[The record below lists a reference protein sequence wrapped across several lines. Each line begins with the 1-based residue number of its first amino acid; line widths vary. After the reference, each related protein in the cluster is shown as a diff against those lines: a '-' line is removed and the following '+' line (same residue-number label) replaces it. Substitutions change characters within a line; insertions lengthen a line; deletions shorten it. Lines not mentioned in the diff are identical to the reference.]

1 MNVVLNVDEVHTVLT
16 LVTSQVLDHVEL
28 SPEGKEAIRAWR
40 RDRNLGS
47 KELDGFAEV
56 MNRAIGTLIDENTTR
71 MLRRRG
77 GQRVR
82 AVEGTRS

>member
-1 MNVVLNVDEVHTVLT
+1 MNVVLNVDEVHAVLT

-28 SPEGKEAIRAWR
+28 SPEAKETIRTWR

-47 KELDGFAEV
+47 KELNGFAEV
-56 MNRAIGTLIDENTTR
+56 MNKSIGTYIDENTTR

-77 GQRVR
+77 GQRVS
-82 AVEGTRS
+82 AAEGARS